1 MPLEIQM
8 KLNENVMYKQYL
20 RYHSKWYKI
29 LIREPKQFKNFI
41 EEMKTEYKL
50 RPIDKINKTVDT
62 LKVISNLFN
71 SML

>member
-8 KLNENVMYKQYL
+8 KLNENIMYKQYL

-29 LIREPKQFKNFI
+29 LIRDPKQFKNFI
-41 EEMKTEYKL
+41 DEMKEEYQL
-50 RPIDKINKTVDT
+50 RPIDKINKTVDA
-62 LKVISNLFN
+62 LNVISNLFN

>member
-1 MPLEIQM
+1 MPLEIQI
-8 KLNENVMYKQYL
+8 KLNENLMYKQYL

-29 LIREPKQFKNFI
+29 LIRDPKQLKNFI
-41 EEMKTEYKL
+41 EEMKIEYKM

-62 LKVISNLFN
+62 LNVISNLFN